1 MLQDLAAERLVLS
14 GIYQHGED
22 AYLDVCDFLQTS
34 TFTDRSN
41 QAFYHCMEELFEK
54 RGVKSMDQ
62 ASMFSVASELGYTW
76 LFDKE
81 INHTRTLMSGS
92 TKLDNVR
99 MWASKL
105 RKMEFA
111 NALKDVTLTAANN
124 IDSIS
129 GHESIDHILG
139 LVETPIF
146 DFTSFLKGDG
156 QKEPQPL
163 GNGMI
168 EHLTYLM
175 DNPRENVGIPSPY
188 PYYNEAIGGGYR
200 RKTVSLMGA
209 RTGVG
214 KSMISDNIALHVAK
228 NLNIPVLYLDTEMSD
243 EDHWYRTAANLSN
256 VKKKRIETGKCGADQ
271 EERARV
277 LKAAEDVKNM
287 PFTYLN
293 VSGMPFEEGV
303 SIMRRWVAKKVG
315 SDINGKTNDCLIIY
329 DYIKLMQTSEIS
341 STMQEY
347 QILGLMMTTLHN
359 FGVRNDVPIAS
370 FVQLN
375 RDGIEIESTAA
386 AAGSDRIVW
395 LASNFAIFKD
405 KSTEDLAEDGLEN
418 GDKKIVVVK
427 ARHGAATKRGDY
439 INLQMDGDYARIVE
453 KETRFNLE
461 KRKNQTMEQNTQPP
475 EMEDVDVPTQ

>member
-14 GIYQHGED
+14 GIYQHGQD
-22 AYLDVCDFLQTS
+22 AYLDVCDFVQVN

-41 QAFYHCMEELFEK
+41 QAFWHCIETLFEK
-54 RGVKSMDQ
+54 RQVKSLDQ
-62 ASMFSVASELGYTW
+62 PSMYSVASELGYGW
-76 LFDKE
+76 LFEKE
-81 INHTRTLMSGS
+81 IPHTRTIMNGNV
-92 TKLDNVR
+92 KLENVR
-99 MWASKL
+99 TWAAKL
-105 RKMEFA
+105 RKMEVA
-111 NALKDVTLTAANN
+111 NALKDIALGAANN
-124 IDSIS
+124 IDSIT

-156 QKEPQPL
+156 QRDPQPL
-163 GNGMI
+163 GKGML

-175 DNPRENVGIPSPY
+175 DNPRESVGIPSPY

-214 KSMISDNIALHVAK
+214 KSMLSDNIALHVAQK
-228 NLNIPVLYLDTEMSD
+228 LNIPVLYLDTEMSD
-243 EDHWYRTAANLSN
+243 EDHWYRTAANLAN
-256 VKKKRIETGKCGADQ
+256 VKKKRIETGKCGADP
-271 EERARV
+271 EERLRV
-277 LKAAEDVKNM
+277 VQAAEEVVKM

-293 VSGMPFEEGV
+293 VSGMPFEEGI
-303 SIMRRWVAKKVG
+303 SIMRRWVAKTVG
-315 SDINGKTNDCLIIY
+315 NDINGKTNDCLIIY

-341 STMQEY
+341 SVMQEY

-359 FGVRNDVPIAS
+359 FSVRYDVPLAS

-461 KRKNQTMEQNTQPP
+461 KKKRLEANTQPP
-475 EMEDVDVPTQ
+475 EVEDVDVPTTE